1 MTAEKKSGLL
11 PRIVGGAKQKAEG
24 MVSLCQRYK
33 LHKHQYGQNY
43 QGEKSPFT
51 SLVSCTSPH
60 FHPILHDALH
70 LVLPSLPVQHL
81 LVHPP
86 LLVHHLVLLDPHLV
100 HHLGLHGALP
110 AEPVHPRP
118 LQPCR
123 LPGGPRHQ
131 QSFGRQRDGEL

>member
-1 MTAEKKSGLL
+1 MTAERKSGLL

-24 MVSLCQRYK
+24 MVSLCQRIYAI
-33 LHKHQYGQNY
+33 HQSGQNY

-51 SLVSCTSPH
+51 SLVSRTSPY
-60 FHPILHDALH
+60 FHPILHDAHH

-81 LVHPP
+81 VVHPP
-86 LLVHHLVLLDPHLV
+86 LLV

-118 LQPCR
+118 LQPRR
-123 LPGGPRHQ
+123 LPGGPRRQ
-131 QSFGRQRDGEL
+131 QSFGRQRDGELKFILM